1 MFRSQFLISTSY
13 FPNKLFLT
21 KNKNSYYSC
30 RLDTKS
36 STDVF
41 LSQNWEK
48 TLVLTFFYPITG

>member
-1 MFRSQFLISTSY
+1 MFRSQFLIYTSY

-41 LSQNWEK
+41 LSQNWGK
-48 TLVLTFFYPITG
+48 SLVLTFFYPITA